1 MAKQI
6 RRFARSETAATAI
19 EYSLMA
25 SLIALAVISVVAG
38 IGVKLS
44 GYFSEVSSAL
54 K

>member
-1 MAKQI
+1 MAMTI
-6 RRFARSETAATAI
+6 RRFARNDTGATAI

-44 GYFSEVSSAL
+44 GYFSEVSSAM